1 MSFYT
6 GRKQGEVINDIE
18 NGDPRL
24 FTPMIINKDDDV
36 MMYMQPI
43 KTTVKEFTY
52 EHWRQHW
59 SGFWS

>member
-52 EHWRQHW
+52 EH
-59 SGFWS
+59 